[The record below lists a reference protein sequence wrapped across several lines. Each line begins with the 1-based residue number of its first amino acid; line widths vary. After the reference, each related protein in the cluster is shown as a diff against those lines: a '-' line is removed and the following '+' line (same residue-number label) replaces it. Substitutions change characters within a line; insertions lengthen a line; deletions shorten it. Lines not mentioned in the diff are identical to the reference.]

1 MAGGGAPAAGE
12 GAGAASSVDPHD
24 MQNFASG
31 GAGVPHAG
39 HRRSS
44 CDPHDMQNLASAGF
58 AVPQLLQVV
67 SMTRNSSVREP
78 HGRPTVIWVTPCS
91 GDLITCPVMPD
102 FLDLPKRPPK
112 PRSEGVTHVIDT
124 GLSTAEAASFAETAG
139 EYVDF
144 IRLGWGT
151 AYVTNDVE
159 TKIEA
164 YRSRGVPVL
173 LGGTLTELVW
183 SQGRISEFTEWL
195 KELGIEHV
203 EVSSGTV
210 QIPPPEKAALI
221 EQLAG
226 DFTVFAEVGEKDPQ
240 ALMAPYRWVEL
251 IKEALAAGATQVVC
265 EGRAT
270 GDAGMYR
277 PDGEPRTG
285 LIDEIV
291 HEIDQAKLI
300 FEAPRKHQQVRFIEV
315 LGPQVNLGNVLPED
329 ALSLETLRLGLRADT
344 LKLFHEK

>member
-1 MAGGGAPAAGE
+1 LH
-12 GAGAASSVDPHD
+12 VTC
-24 MQNFASG
+24 
-31 GAGVPHAG
+31 GV
-39 HRRSS
+39 
-44 CDPHDMQNLASAGF
+44 
-58 AVPQLLQVV
+58 V
-67 SMTRNSSVREP
+67 
-78 HGRPTVIWVTPCS
+78 
-91 GDLITCPVMPD
+91 PD
-102 FLDLPKRPPK
+102 FLNLPERQTK
-112 PRSEGVTHVIDT
+112 PRSEGITHVIDT
-124 GLSTAEAASFAETAG
+124 GLSAAEAASFADTAG

-151 AYVTNDVE
+151 AYVTNDLE
-159 TKIEA
+159 AKLDA

-173 LGGTLTELVW
+173 LGGTLTELAW
-183 SQGRISEFTEWL
+183 TQGRVDEFGAWL

-210 QIPPPEKAALI
+210 QIPSDEKAALI
-221 EQLAG
+221 EKLAA

-240 ALMAPYRWVEL
+240 ALLAPYRWVEL
-251 IKEALAAGATQVVC
+251 IKEALEAGAKQVVC
-265 EGRAT
+265 EGRVT

-291 HEIDQAKLI
+291 HEIDQSKLI